1 MAKARKNVRKICFW
15 AVIVLVLIV
24 QTYPLV
30 WVMLSS
36 LKTPEEFR
44 TGSVLALPHSL
55 NFENFVSAVSKSH
68 IGTYFLNS
76 TLITVASVALIV
88 LLSAMAGF
96 VLEKMTFKINKMIYI
111 FFVAGI
117 MVPIQVTLIPM
128 FMMYSRLKLLNTYIG
143 IILPQVGFAL
153 PVAVM
158 LFTGFYKFLPD
169 EIIEAGIIDGC
180 STLQIFGRIVVP
192 MSVNTIVTIV
202 IMNGVSCW
210 NEFVFSFTFLSK
222 KDMLTVTL
230 GLRDFV
236 GKFGFVDWNASFAAI
251 TLTTLPT
258 LLVYFMFSKQVI
270 KGMTAGAVKA

>member
-44 TGSVLALPHSL
+44 TGNVLALPHSL

-96 VLEKMTFKINKMIYI
+96 VLEKMTFKINKMIYF

-192 MSVNTIVTIV
+192 I
-202 IMNGVSCW
+202 G
-210 NEFVFSFTFLSK
+210 
-222 KDMLTVTL
+222 TL
-230 GLRDFV
+230 HLR
-236 GKFGFVDWNASFAAI
+236 
-251 TLTTLPT
+251 
-258 LLVYFMFSKQVI
+258 Q
-270 KGMTAGAVKA
+270 

>member
-1 MAKARKNVRKICFW
+1 LER
-15 AVIVLVLIV
+15 
-24 QTYPLV
+24 
-30 WVMLSS
+30 
-36 LKTPEEFR
+36 
-44 TGSVLALPHSL
+44 
-55 NFENFVSAVSKSH
+55 SH
-68 IGTYFLNS
+68 IGTYFRNS
-76 TLITVASVALIV
+76 VTITVTSVALIV

-96 VLEKMTFKINKMIYI
+96 VLEKMSFKINKKIYL

-128 FMMYSRLKLLNTYIG
+128 FMMYSKLKLLNTYIG

-153 PVAVM
+153 PVAIM

-169 EIIEAGIIDGC
+169 EIMEAGIIDGC
-180 STLQIFGRIVVP
+180 STLQIFGRIVMP

-202 IMNGVSCW
+202 IMNAVSCW
-210 NEFVFSFTFLSK
+210 NEFIFSFTFLSK

-258 LLVYFMFSKQVI
+258 LIVYFMFSKQVI

>member
-1 MAKARKNVRKICFW
+1 MGKVRKRIRKICFW
-15 AVIVLVLIV
+15 IVMILILLV
-24 QTYPLV
+24 QTYPLI

-44 TGSVLALPHSL
+44 TGNVLSLPGSFNL
-55 NFENFVSAVSKSH
+55 ANFESALSKSH
-68 IGTYFLNS
+68 IGTYFINS
-76 TLITVASVALIV
+76 VIITVASVTLIV

-96 VLEKMTFKINKMIYI
+96 VLEKMTFKINKKIYL

-153 PVAVM
+153 PVAIM
-158 LFTGFYKFLPD
+158 LFTGFYKFMPD
-169 EIIEAGIIDGC
+169 EIMEAGIIDGC
-180 STLQIFGRIVVP
+180 STLQIFGRIVMP

-202 IMNGVSCW
+202 IMNAVSCW
-210 NEFVFSFTFLSK
+210 NEFIFSFTFLSK

-258 LLVYFMFSKQVI
+258 LIVYFMFSKQVI